1 MDSITLQ
8 NYRCFGSEEQT
19 ARLAPLTLLVGPNN
33 TGKTSFLALLRAA
46 WDTAV
51 GELLPNFRETPYDLG
66 SFQDIVHQDGS
77 RRGPSHSFV
86 TAFGHTRP
94 NSRYAGIDFR
104 VVFEDLDGAP
114 FPICRTVYRN
124 GGSWEVRRESD
135 YRHVIAYTSKRGKW
149 ERSFPIANDI
159 YSESL
164 LLPFGLPFWDQVA
177 GQLGQQSN
185 ASSPE
190 WVGEA
195 PLTGD
200 DRSRMLELST
210 AFWPRDPEERPFAT
224 APIRSSPRRTYDPLL
239 PTPDAAGGYVP
250 SYLSGLSRRNSVQW
264 TRLRKELETFG
275 RVSGLFDEI
284 SVRAF
289 GTTDGD
295 PFQLQ
300 VRKFGRRRKGP
311 QRNLIDVGYGVS
323 QVLPVLVELLRDDD
337 RPHIPAQQPRP
348 LLLQQP
354 EVHLHPSA
362 QAALGTLF
370 CAAAAGGRQLVVETH
385 SDYIIDRVR
394 MDVRDGT
401 TGLKPEDVSILYFEP
416 GDLDVK
422 IHSIRLDEV
431 GNVLDAPLSY
441 GKFFM
446 AETRRSIGL

>member
-185 ASSPE
+185 ASS
-190 WVGEA
+190 
-195 PLTGD
+195 
-200 DRSRMLELST
+200 
-210 AFWPRDPEERPFAT
+210 
-224 APIRSSPRRTYDPLL
+224 
-239 PTPDAAGGYVP
+239 
-250 SYLSGLSRRNSVQW
+250 SRRRSLA
-264 TRLRKELETFG
+264 T
-275 RVSGLFDEI
+275 
-284 SVRAF
+284 
-289 GTTDGD
+289 
-295 PFQLQ
+295 
-300 VRKFGRRRKGP
+300 
-311 QRNLIDVGYGVS
+311 
-323 QVLPVLVELLRDDD
+323 
-337 RPHIPAQQPRP
+337 
-348 LLLQQP
+348 
-354 EVHLHPSA
+354 
-362 QAALGTLF
+362 
-370 CAAAAGGRQLVVETH
+370 
-385 SDYIIDRVR
+385 IDR
-394 MDVRDGT
+394 
-401 TGLKPEDVSILYFEP
+401 
-416 GDLDVK
+416 
-422 IHSIRLDEV
+422 
-431 GNVLDAPLSY
+431 AC
-441 GKFFM
+441 
-446 AETRRSIGL
+446 